1 MSDLP
6 NRAKWSYV
14 TRRVK
19 PSSKYG
25 IGSNLGESRLG
36 DLVVARITAIGNHTH
51 MEDVHGRRRVIY
63 TGDWIIGAFA
73 NRYASDY
80 YEGYFMPG
88 PTAHLLA
95 ASGLIGTVASTH
107 ARYAEPTCVEI
118 AGPLVDSQGHPLSL
132 EAFSRAEPQSAKPRF
147 GTWVVVGS
155 SMNAGKTTTTS
166 AIARGWARA
175 RLHAGAGK
183 ITGSG
188 SGKDMWSYLDAGADP
203 VCDFLDFGISSTYG
217 YPLDRL
223 RRTMTWVRDALLED
237 GADAVVLEIA
247 DGLLQPETQALLP
260 SLLGFADGVVLAV
273 GDPLAAIA
281 GTQILRDRHALP
293 LRAISGLITAS
304 PLASREATEMTGLPV
319 LSPTALSDGGA
330 MDLLAPETQVA

>member
-1 MSDLP
+1 MSALP
-6 NRAKWSYV
+6 NRAKWSYI

-19 PSSKYG
+19 PSSEFG
-25 IGSNLGESRLG
+25 IGLDIENSHLG
-36 DLVVARITAIGNHTH
+36 DLAVARITAIGNHTH
-51 MEDVHGRRRVIY
+51 MEDVHGRRRVLY
-63 TGDWIIGAFA
+63 TGDYIVGAFA

-80 YEGYFMPG
+80 YEGYFSPG
-88 PTAHLLA
+88 RTAHLLA

-107 ARYAEPTCVEI
+107 TRYAEPTCVEI
-118 AGPLVDSQGHPLSL
+118 LGPLVDGKGKPLSL
-132 EAFSRAEPQSAKPRF
+132 DAFSRSRPQSATPGF

-155 SMNAGKTTTTS
+155 SMNAGKTTTTA

-175 RLHAGAGK
+175 RMRAGTGK

-188 SGKDMWSYLDAGADP
+188 SGKDRWAYLDAGADP
-203 VCDFLDFGISSTYG
+203 ICDFLDFGISSTYG

-223 RRTMTWVRDALLED
+223 RQTMTWIRDALVED

-260 SLLGFADGVVLAV
+260 WLQGFADGVVLAV
-273 GDPLAAIA
+273 GDPLAAMA
-281 GTQILRDRHALP
+281 GTQILRDEHALP

-304 PLASREATEMTGLPV
+304 PLASQEAAEMTGLPV
-319 LSPTALSDGGA
+319 LSPSALSDGA
-330 MDLLAPETQVA
+330 AINLLTLDKQVA

>member
-1 MSDLP
+1 MSGLP
-6 NRAKWSYV
+6 DRAKWSYV

-19 PSSKYG
+19 PRAEFG
-25 IGSNLGESRLG
+25 IGADLGEARLG
-36 DLVVARITAIGNHTH
+36 DLVVVKVTTLGNHTH
-51 MEDVHGRRRVIY
+51 MEDVHGRRRVLY
-63 TGDWIIGAFA
+63 TGDWIIGALA

-80 YEGYFMPG
+80 YEGYFTPG
-88 PTAHLLA
+88 RTAHLLA

-118 AGPLVDSQGHPLSL
+118 VGPLLDAQGQPLSL
-132 EAFSRAEPQSAKPRF
+132 DAFARPEPQEATPRF

-155 SMNAGKTTTTS
+155 SMNAGKTTTTA

-175 RLHAGAGK
+175 RLRAGAGK
-183 ITGSG
+183 VTGSG
-188 SGKDMWSYLDAGADP
+188 SGKDLWSYLDAGADP

-217 YPLDRL
+217 YPLERL
-223 RRTMTWVRDALLED
+223 RQTMARIRDALVED

-260 SLLGFADGVVLAV
+260 TLQGFADGIVLAV
-273 GDPLAAIA
+273 GDPLAAMA
-281 GTQILRDRHALP
+281 GTQILRDEQALP

-304 PLASREATEMTGLPV
+304 PLASREAAQITGLPV
-319 LSPTALSDGGA
+319 LSPSALSDGAA
-330 MDLLAPETQVA
+330 MDLLAPDTQVA